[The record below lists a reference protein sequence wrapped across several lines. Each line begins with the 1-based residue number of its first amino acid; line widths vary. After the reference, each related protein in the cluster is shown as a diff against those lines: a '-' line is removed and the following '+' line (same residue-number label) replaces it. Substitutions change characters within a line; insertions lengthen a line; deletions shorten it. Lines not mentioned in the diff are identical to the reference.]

1 MQNVNVLKNFQK
13 TTKKCINF
21 IDKNIISMYNSASS
35 RTYRVLTDKRR
46 FAKMKENR
54 LSERKQKI
62 LKAVVD
68 EYIRRANP
76 ISSGEI
82 KRKYFED
89 ISSAT
94 IRSELSTLEDMG
106 YLVQPHTSAGRVPS
120 PVAYKYYVENFLS
133 RQPLMRQD
141 VAAIDASFSSKFLE
155 VEEIVRTA
163 AKVISDVTNYTSV
176 IVLNNINEVR
186 IRDIKLVSLDKHS
199 ALVVII
205 TDSGVIKDNLI
216 TIDSEL
222 EDGFIND
229 ANLLINKIFSGKTVG
244 ELKRGAEDVDK
255 ELSEFRELFDSV
267 LKILL
272 TYCDDRNKNVYMEG
286 ESKMLDYPEASL
298 ESAKNFLT
306 VLNDKN
312 SVADIIGES
321 QGDIEFSIKIG
332 RDETGGMDK
341 CAIVTAK
348 YMINGKEVGQAGV
361 IGPERMDYGRVMS
374 VLTYVGE
381 TMETIIKPKGADNE
395 E

>member
-1 MQNVNVLKNFQK
+1 
-13 TTKKCINF
+13 
-21 IDKNIISMYNSASS
+21 
-35 RTYRVLTDKRR
+35 
-46 FAKMKENR
+46 MKENR

>member
-1 MQNVNVLKNFQK
+1 
-13 TTKKCINF
+13 
-21 IDKNIISMYNSASS
+21 
-35 RTYRVLTDKRR
+35 
-46 FAKMKENR
+46 MKENK

-68 EYIRRANP
+68 EYIKRANP

-120 PVAYKYYVENFLS
+120 PIAYKYYVENFLS

-141 VAAIDASFSSKFLE
+141 VAAIDASFSSKILE

-176 IVLNNINEVR
+176 IVLNNINDVR
-186 IRDIKLVSLDKHS
+186 IREVKMVALDEHS
-199 ALVVII
+199 ALVIII

-216 TIDSEL
+216 TIDNILDE
-222 EDGFIND
+222 GFLAD
-229 ANLLINKIFSGKTVG
+229 AGLLINKIFAGKTVG
-244 ELKRGAEDVDK
+244 ELKSGANDVDR
-255 ELSEFRELFDSV
+255 ELSEFRDLFDSV
-267 LKILL
+267 LKILFA
-272 TYCDDRNKNVYMEG
+272 YCEDSSRNVYMEG

-298 ESAKNFLT
+298 ESAKNFLS
-306 VLNDKN
+306 VLNNKH
-312 SVADIIGES
+312 SVAEIIGES

-332 RDETGGMDK
+332 RDETGGMDE

-348 YMINGKEVGQAGV
+348 YMINGKEIGQAGV

-381 TMETIIKPKGADNE
+381 TMDTIIKPKGDRNE
-395 E
+395 D